1 MTSVLT
7 KASSMDGYH
16 VQGNRY
22 VRAVRTVPLVDC
34 RPSRELP
41 ANEQGR
47 YSHPCQQRQGGVT
60 QARQARDV
68 HPRLVAGRVHAQPTQ
83 RRKDAGDASGSY
95 LVDMKEIVRAL
106 KIWALVAFFTA
117 LALFCAHMEY
127 VDVCMGVVTG

>member
-1 MTSVLT
+1 
-7 KASSMDGYH
+7 MDGGY

-22 VRAVRTVPLVDC
+22 VRAVRTIPLVDC
-34 RPSRELP
+34 RAGRELP

-47 YSHPCQQRQGGVT
+47 DSHPRQQRQGGVT

-68 HPRLVAGRVHAQPTQ
+68 HPHFVAGRVHAQPTQ
-83 RRKDAGDASGSY
+83 RRKDAGGTSGSY

-106 KIWALVAFFTA
+106 KIWALVAFLTA
-117 LALFCAHMEY
+117 LALFCAHLEY